1 MRSLMRF
8 VTTSLLTASLL
19 LATLPLLADELP
31 MLPSSS
37 PAQLPSLSSA
47 TTSMVDPD
55 RSLSVTCYLGN
66 PNDRNSLGDI
76 TVRGPE
82 SAGPTCNSLYFS
94 CKGRCF
100 GCFSD
105 FDLSQ
110 DICVDSS
117 GRKFLR

>member
-1 MRSLMRF
+1 MRSI
-8 VTTSLLTASLL
+8 VTYLLTATLL
-19 LATLPLLADELP
+19 LAAMPLRADDLP
-31 MLPSSS
+31 MHTSSEA
-37 PAQLPSLSSA
+37 AQLPSINTA
-47 TTSMVDPD
+47 TVNMVDQ
-55 RSLSVTCYLGN
+55 STNFSVTCYLGN
-66 PNDRNSLGDI
+66 PNDRNTLGDI
-76 TVRGPE
+76 TVQGVAT
-82 SAGPTCNSLYFS
+82 AGPTCNSMFYS

>member
-1 MRSLMRF
+1 MQF
-8 VTTSLLTASLL
+8 VTTFLLTASLL
-19 LATLPLLADELP
+19 LATQPLFADDLP
-31 MLPSSS
+31 MFPSSS
-37 PAQLPSLSSA
+37 SAQLPSLSSA
-47 TTSMVDPD
+47 SVNMVDPD

-66 PNDRNSLGDI
+66 PNDRNSQGDI

>member
-1 MRSLMRF
+1 MLPALRL
-8 VTTSLLTASLL
+8 LL
-19 LATLPLLADELP
+19 LAGILLAATSSWAEDQLP

-37 PAQLPSLSSA
+37 PTELPSLSSA
-47 TTSMVDPD
+47 TVNMVDPD
-55 RSLSVTCYLGN
+55 RSISVTCYLGN
-66 PNDRNSLGDI
+66 PNDRNTQGDI

-82 SAGPTCNSLYFS
+82 SAGPTCNSLYFA

>member
-1 MRSLMRF
+1 MLPALR
-8 VTTSLLTASLL
+8 LL
-19 LATLPLLADELP
+19 LSAGILMAALPAWGDEQLP
-31 MLPSSS
+31 MLTPSEA
-37 PAQLPSLSSA
+37 AQLPSINTA
-47 TTSMVDPD
+47 TVNMVDQ
-55 RSLSVTCYLGN
+55 STNFSVTCYLGN
-66 PNDRNSLGDI
+66 PNDRNTLGDI
-76 TVRGPE
+76 TVQGVAT
-82 SAGPTCNSLYFS
+82 AGPACNSMFYS

>member
-1 MRSLMRF
+1 MRCLATF
-8 VTTSLLTASLL
+8 LVTASLV
-19 LATLPLLADELP
+19 LAVLPLYADDLP
-31 MLPSSS
+31 MLQSAS
-37 PAQLPSLSSA
+37 PDQLPSLSTVSIN
-47 TTSMVDPD
+47 MVDQD
-55 RSLSVTCYLGN
+55 KSLSVTCYLGN

-76 TVRGPE
+76 MVQGAVT
-82 SAGPTCNSLYFS
+82 AGPTCNSMFFS

-117 GRKFLR
+117 GRKFLK

>member
-1 MRSLMRF
+1 MLPALR
-8 VTTSLLTASLL
+8 LL
-19 LATLPLLADELP
+19 LSACVLLAALPAWGGDPLP
-31 MLPSSS
+31 MLQSSS
-37 PAQLPSLSSA
+37 PGQLPSIGS
-47 TTSMVDPD
+47 TTVSMVDPD
-55 RSLSVTCYLGN
+55 RSISVTCYLGN
-66 PNDRNSLGDI
+66 PNDRNTLGDI

-82 SAGPTCNSLYFS
+82 SAGPTCNSLYFT

-105 FDLSQ
+105 FDLSE

>member
-1 MRSLMRF
+1 MRF
-8 VTTSLLTASLL
+8 VTTFLLAASLL
-19 LATLPLLADELP
+19 LATQPLFADELP

-37 PAQLPSLSSA
+37 SAQLPSIGS
-47 TTSMVDPD
+47 TTVNMADPD
-55 RSLSVTCYLGN
+55 RSISVTCYLGN
-66 PNDRNSLGDI
+66 PNNGNSLGDI
-76 TVRGPE
+76 MARGPE
-82 SAGPTCNSLYFS
+82 SAGPTCNALNFS

-110 DICVDSS
+110 DICVDSN

>member
-1 MRSLMRF
+1 MRCMM
-8 VTTSLLTASLL
+8 TSLLTAAML

-31 MLPSSS
+31 MLPSSN
-37 PAQLPSLSSA
+37 SA
-47 TTSMVDPD
+47 TINMVDPD

-66 PNDRNSLGDI
+66 PNDRNTLGDI

-82 SAGPTCNSLYFS
+82 SAGPTCNSLYYS

-105 FDLSQ
+105 FDLSE
-110 DICVDSS
+110 DICVDSN

>member
-1 MRSLMRF
+1 MLPALR
-8 VTTSLLTASLL
+8 LL
-19 LATLPLLADELP
+19 LSAGILMAALPSWGDDQQLP
-31 MLPSSS
+31 MLPT
-37 PAQLPSLSSA
+37 LGSA
-47 TTSMVDPD
+47 TINMVDPD

-82 SAGPTCNSLYFS
+82 SAGPTCNSLYYS

-105 FDLSQ
+105 FDLSE